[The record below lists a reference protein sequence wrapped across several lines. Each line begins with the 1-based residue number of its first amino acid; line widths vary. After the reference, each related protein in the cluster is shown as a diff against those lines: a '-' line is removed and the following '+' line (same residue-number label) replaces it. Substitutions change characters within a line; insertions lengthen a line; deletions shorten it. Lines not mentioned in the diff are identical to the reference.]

1 MFTFLLSDFRPAF
14 PDDGRVVTV
23 KLFGSS
29 QSRILDSFIS
39 ESSFFF
45 AIFST
50 LFLLVDAYKQNRII
64 KLGSDEK
71 VLEIPARSNAN

>member
-1 MFTFLLSDFRPAF
+1 MFTFLLSDFRPVF
-14 PDDGRVVTV
+14 PDGRVVTV

-64 KLGSDEK
+64 KLSSDEES
-71 VLEIPARSNAN
+71 LRNSSQD

>member
-1 MFTFLLSDFRPAF
+1 MFTFLLSNFRPAF
-14 PDDGRVVTV
+14 PDDGRVVTA

-71 VLEIPARSNAN
+71 GLINSSQD

>member
-1 MFTFLLSDFRPAF
+1 MFTFLLSDFWPAF

-29 QSRILDSFIS
+29 QSRILDSFMS

-50 LFLLVDAYKQNRII
+50 LFLLVDAYKQNIII
-64 KLGSDEK
+64 KQDTDKTIL
-71 VLEIPARSNAN
+71 VIPARISRK

>member
-1 MFTFLLSDFRPAF
+1 MFTFLLSNFRPAF

-71 VLEIPARSNAN
+71 GLINSSQD

>member
-71 VLEIPARSNAN
+71 SLINSSQD